1 MTRDRSP
8 LSPPKGKLQVPG
20 AAYLLSQVGTHSS
33 RLWGERLRPLG
44 VDARQV
50 LLLRHVASEQGRS
63 QQALGRAL
71 HVPASR
77 IVALVD
83 ELEERGL
90 VERRRD
96 QNDRR
101 VHALFLTRRG
111 KGVLNKVREISR
123 EHETQLCA
131 GLGAD
136 ERDQLI
142 DLLGK
147 VAAQQGLPAGTHP
160 GFGDS
165 VGKTVPR

>member
-1 MTRDRSP
+1 MSRKRSS
-8 LSPPKGKLQVPG
+8 LSPTTGKLLVPG
-20 AAYLLSQVGTHSS
+20 AAYLLSQVGIHSS
-33 RLWGERLRPLG
+33 RLWSERLRPLG

-50 LLLRHVASEQGRS
+50 LLLRHIAAEQGRS

-71 HVPASR
+71 DVPASR

-83 ELEERGL
+83 ELEERVL

-96 QNDRR
+96 RNDRR
-101 VHALFLTRRG
+101 VHALYLTRKG
-111 KGVLNKVREISR
+111 QGVLNKVWGISR
-123 EHETQLCA
+123 EHEKELCA
-131 GLGAD
+131 GLEGD

-147 VAAQQGLPAGTHP
+147 VATQQGLAVGSHP

-165 VGKTVPR
+165 VGGTAPR

>member
-1 MTRDRSP
+1 MSRKRSS
-8 LSPPKGKLQVPG
+8 LSPTTGKLLVPG
-20 AAYLLSQVGTHSS
+20 AAYLLSQVGIHSS
-33 RLWGERLRPLG
+33 RLWSERLRPLG

-50 LLLRHVASEQGRS
+50 LLLRHIAAEQGRS

-71 HVPASR
+71 DVPASR

-101 VHALFLTRRG
+101 VHALFLTRKG
-111 KGVLNKVREISR
+111 KGVLKKVSEISR
-123 EHETQLCA
+123 EHEKQLCA

-147 VAAQQGLPAGTHP
+147 VAAQQGLAVGSHP

-165 VGKTVPR
+165 VGGTVPR

>member
-1 MTRDRSP
+1 MSRKRSS
-8 LSPPKGKLQVPG
+8 LSSTTGKLLVPG
-20 AAYLLSQVGTHSS
+20 AAYLLSQVGIHSS
-33 RLWGERLRPLG
+33 RLWSERLRPLG

-50 LLLRHVASEQGRS
+50 LLLRHIAAEQGRS

-71 HVPASR
+71 DVPASR

-101 VHALFLTRRG
+101 VHALFLTRKG
-111 KGVLNKVREISR
+111 KGVLNKVWEISR
-123 EHETQLCA
+123 EHEKQLCA
-131 GLGAD
+131 GLEGD

-147 VAAQQGLPAGTHP
+147 VATQQGLAVGGHP

-165 VGKTVPR
+165 VGGTAPR